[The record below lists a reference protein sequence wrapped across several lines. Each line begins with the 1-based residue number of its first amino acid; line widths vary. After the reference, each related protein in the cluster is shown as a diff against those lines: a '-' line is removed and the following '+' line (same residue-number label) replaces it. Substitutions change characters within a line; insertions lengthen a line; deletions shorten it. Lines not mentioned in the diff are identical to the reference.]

1 MPGTLEAAIVFTL
14 VIAPG
19 YLFVRG
25 FSVGRTRTPPDRD
38 LYVLAEAVVAS
49 VVWLAIAYLLVHA
62 RLRTLGLL
70 PRRDAQLQ
78 AHGAAVVWLLLGV
91 VLLPYLLGR
100 VGGWLQRTFAQRLA
114 NGTAWIE
121 EHVRPEQG
129 RLASL
134 LLTVTAAV
142 GRWQMLRPPTAWDR
156 AWTEQRARSGPVTLH
171 LQDGLIVRGSVERVD
186 TSPLQHQVVL
196 SEGAGFDKDGTPLEL
211 ASGPG
216 GVYIESTEI
225 RAVFFD

>member
-49 VVWLAIAYLLVHA
+49 VVWLALVYLVEHD
-62 RLRTLGLL
+62 RLRTVGIL
-70 PRRDAQLQ
+70 PRSDTALEQ
-78 AHGAAVVWLLLGV
+78 HGIAIAWT
-91 VLLPYLLGR
+91 VLAIVLAPYVLGR
-100 VGGWLQRTFAQRLA
+100 LGGWLQRTVADGLA
-114 NGTAWIE
+114 AGLSWVDA
-121 EHVRPEQG
+121 RRGAAPG
-129 RLASL
+129 RAARAALWGAD
-134 LLTVTAAV
+134 AV

-156 AWTEQRARSGPVTLH
+156 AWSEQRARGGPVTIH
-171 LQDGLIVRGSVERVD
+171 LRDGLIVRGSVERVD

-196 SEGAGFDKDGTPLEL
+196 SDGAGFDANGLPVEL